1 MSTFK
6 RTTKVSFAQYI
17 ILIKDALKELSA
29 QKLRT
34 FLTLLGMIFGVGAVI
49 AMLNIGEGAERE
61 ALKLID
67 SMGVNNIII
76 NEQEFS
82 DDELVEIREESLGL
96 SMGDVAAAVST
107 LPFVSDFS
115 ASKIIKRYDVYS
127 DYAKSDARVLGVS
140 ARYYTH
146 ANLKLISGRYTNGED
161 EQRLAQVA
169 VLGADAAKELF
180 PDTDPIAQFVKVNQ
194 VWLQVVGVLQAP
206 PGNKDEFQGVKI
218 GGDRYTIFTPLNTAL
233 KKFAHN
239 SLASEIDSM
248 KLRIAPTANPV
259 VAAKAVTQLME
270 MRHAGVKDYDI
281 IIPAELLAQQ
291 KQTQQIFNIV
301 MACVA
306 GISLLV
312 GGIGIMNIMLANVME
327 RTTEIGLL
335 RAVGATQQDIRL
347 QFLAESFTISVLGGL
362 CGVIFGLALSE
373 IIGFY
378 SDWAVSWSPTA
389 IGLSLSICMIVG
401 VGFGVFPAIKA
412 SKLNPIDA
420 LHSD

>member
-1 MSTFK
+1 MK
-6 RTTKVSFAQYI
+6 TTLPRQQFSV
-17 ILIKDALKELSA
+17 LIKDALYELSS

-76 NEQEFS
+76 NQREYN
-82 DDELVEIREESLGL
+82 DGELSEIREDSLGL
-96 SMGDVAAAVST
+96 TMGDVAAATNT
-107 LPFVSDFS
+107 LPFVDDYS
-115 ASKIIKRYDVYS
+115 ATKIVKTFDIYS
-127 DYAKSDARVLGVS
+127 DYAKSDAQVLGVS
-140 ARYYTH
+140 QRYFTH
-146 ANLKLISGRYTNGED
+146 SNLTLAQGRYLSPED
-161 EQRLAQVA
+161 DSALAQVA
-169 VLGADAAKELF
+169 VLGAD
-180 PDTDPIAQFVKVNQ
+180 T
-194 VWLQVVGVLQAP
+194 VVGVLTAP
-206 PGNKDEFQGVKI
+206 AGSKDEFQGVKI
-218 GGDRYTIFTPLNTAL
+218 GGDRYSIFVPLATSL

-239 SLASEIDSM
+239 VLASELDSI
-248 KLRIAPTANPV
+248 KLKIAESQNPV
-259 VAAKAVTQLME
+259 VAAKAVTHLMQ
-270 MRHAGVKDYDI
+270 MRHNNIQDYDI
-281 IIPAELLAQQ
+281 VIPAELLAQQ

-362 CGVIFGLALSE
+362 LGIVFGLALSE
-373 IIGFY
+373 VIGFY
-378 SDWAVSWSPTA
+378 SDWAVSWSLMA
-389 IGLSLSICMIVG
+389 IVLSLSICLFVG

-412 SKLNPIDA
+412 SKLNPIEA

>member
-1 MSTFK
+1 MNIN
-6 RTTKVSFAQYI
+6 RPTTTYVN
-17 ILIKDALKELSA
+17 LIKEALLELAA

-61 ALKLID
+61 ALKMID
-67 SMGVNNIII
+67 SMGVNNIIV
-76 NEQEFS
+76 NALEFT
-82 DDELVEIREESLGL
+82 DDELTEIREESLGL
-96 SMGDVAAAVST
+96 NSGDVEAAVAT
-107 LPFVSDFS
+107 LPFVTEYS
-115 ASKIIKRYDVYS
+115 ASKTIKTYAVYS
-127 DYAKSDARVLGVS
+127 DLAKSDARVMGVTS
-140 ARYYTH
+140 SYYAH
-146 ANLKLISGRYTNGED
+146 ANLALTQGRYTDDDDNS
-161 EQRLAQVA
+161 RLAQVA

-180 PDTDPIAQFVKVNQ
+180 PNSNPLGQMLKVNH
-194 VWLQVVGVLQAP
+194 VWLQVVGVLAP
-206 PGNKDEFQGVKI
+206 PAGNADEFQGVQI
-218 GGDRYTIFTPLNTAL
+218 GGDRYSVFIPLRTAQQ
-233 KKFAHN
+233 KFAFN
-239 SLASEIDSM
+239 PLDSELDSFKLQID
-248 KLRIAPTANPV
+248 TDTNPV
-259 VAAKAVTQLME
+259 VAAKAVSHLLAT
-270 MRHAGVKDYDI
+270 RHNNIDVYDL

-347 QFLAESFTISVLGGL
+347 QFLAESFTISILGGL
-362 CGVIFGLALSE
+362 LGVVFGLVLSE

-378 SDWAVSWSPTA
+378 SDWAVSWSLTA
-389 IGLSLSICMIVG
+389 IGLSLSICMVVG

-412 SKLNPIDA
+412 SQLNPIEA

>member
-1 MSTFK
+1 MKPTLQ
-6 RTTKVSFAQYI
+6 RQRYDV
-17 ILIKDALKELSA
+17 LIKDALYEMSSK
-29 QKLRT
+29 KLRT

-76 NEQEFS
+76 NAREFNN
-82 DDELVEIREESLGL
+82 DELVEIREDSLGL
-96 SMGDVAAAVST
+96 TQGDVAAAANT
-107 LPFVSDFS
+107 LPFVEDSS
-115 ASKIIKRYDVYS
+115 ASKIIKTFAIYS
-127 DYAKSDARVLGVS
+127 DYAKSDAQVLGVTL
-140 ARYYTH
+140 RYFKH
-146 ANLKLISGRYTNGED
+146 ANLRLASGRFLQAQD

-169 VLGADAAKELF
+169 ILGADTATELF
-180 PDTDPIAQFVKVNQ
+180 PGIADPVGQFVKVNQ
-194 VWLQVVGVLQAP
+194 VWLNVVGVLTAP
-206 PGNKDEFQGVKI
+206 PGNQNEFQGVKI
-218 GGDRYTIFTPLNTAL
+218 GGDRYSIFVPLATSL
-233 KKFAHN
+233 KKFAHDT
-239 SLASEIDSM
+239 LASELDSI
-248 KLRIAPTANPV
+248 KLRIQEGQNPV
-259 VAAKAVTQLME
+259 VAAKAVTHLMQ
-270 MRHAGVKDYDI
+270 MRHNAVQDYDI
-281 IIPAELLAQQ
+281 VIPAELLAQQ

-312 GGIGIMNIMLANVME
+312 GGIGIMNIMLANVLE

-362 CGVIFGLALSE
+362 LGIVFGLALSE

-378 SDWAVSWSPTA
+378 SQWAVSWSLTA
-389 IGLSLSICMIVG
+389 IILSLSICMIVG

-412 SKLNPIDA
+412 SKLNPIEA